1 MTDIEL
7 VVKTLSELG
16 RLKAESIREKVVA
29 KEIDN
34 TELIDNEDY
43 VPEWKQMDYT
53 NIAIGTPVRDPFDDS
68 GQVYKLWQQHD
79 ATNQP
84 DWHPA
89 VAVSLWDIAH
99 TKNPDKA
106 KPYVEPQGTR
116 GMYMKDEVMVW
127 TDGKT
132 YRSTADNN
140 VYTPETYAQWWE
152 VVE

>member
-1 MTDIEL
+1 MTDMEL
-7 VVKTLSELG
+7 VVQTLSELG
-16 RLKAESIREKVVA
+16 RLKAENIRTKAVN
-29 KEIDN
+29 KEIDD
-34 TELIDNEDY
+34 TELIDNEGFI
-43 VPEWKQMDYT
+43 PNWKQMDYT
-53 NIAIGTPVRDPFDDS
+53 NVALGTPVRDPYDETD
-68 GQVYKLWQQHD
+68 QVYKLWQQHD

-99 TKNPDKA
+99 TKNPEKA

>member
-16 RLKAESIREKVVA
+16 RLKAESIREKTVA
-29 KEIDN
+29 KEIDD
-34 TELIDNEDY
+34 TELINNEDY
-43 VPEWKQMDYT
+43 VPEWRQMDYT
-53 NIAIGTPVRDPFDDS
+53 NVAIGTPVRDPFDDS

-84 DWHPA
+84 DWHPSA
-89 VAVSLWDIAH
+89 AVSLWDIAH

-116 GMYMKDEVMVW
+116 GMYMRDEVMIW

-140 VYTPETYAQWWE
+140 VYTPESYAQWWE

>member
-29 KEIDN
+29 KEIDD

-53 NIAIGTPVRDPFDDS
+53 NVAIGTPVRDPFDDS

-89 VAVSLWDIAH
+89 AAVSLWDIAH

-106 KPYVEPQGTR
+106 KPYIEPQGTR
-116 GMYMKDEVMVW
+116 GMYMKDEVMIW

-140 VYTPETYAQWWE
+140 VYTPEMYAQWWE